1 MMSWLV
7 GAGLG
12 LLDFVAAG
20 LEGNE
25 VGGAALVCAVVAE
38 PDEHAASATT
48 SAVPS
53 SIPCRVFIPLLLL
66 LGPLMGR
73 SIRRLADAA

>member
-1 MMSWLV
+1 MMSWVV

-12 LLDFVAAG
+12 LLEFVAAG

-25 VGGAALVCAVVAE
+25 VGGADVLCAVVAE
-38 PDEHAASATT
+38 PDEHAASATS

-53 SIPCRVFIPLLLL
+53 SIP
-66 LGPLMGR
+66 
-73 SIRRLADAA
+73 